1 MNYVRPDLIIESE
14 SIWDRSCEMVRS
26 GRNVAIKSILTPYTV
41 VIKEVGVNMSLINTD
56 TLLATIP
63 LLEKSM
69 QEKIALD
76 IVYKHELGCTCP
88 FCEQIR
94 SRFPP
99 ADASNPDLFASQG
112 GENQSYPF
120 DASNTVQLQVMAR
133 SSVVIAESIG
143 KIASS
148 VESLRDVLRGRDSED
163 KPVRGPIRAIADHLL
178 GLNRPA
184 EQAKAP
190 PQTQR
195 APAVQQTLPTQ
206 ASAAPAQSPYAA
218 QKRIATDAEMLRFKV
233 DQKVRFNP
241 THWPGEPRKGYTLL
255 QCEPNFLEVYA
266 DQIEWFAQKA
276 KEKVAAGT
284 ADENAKRDAQWGE
297 LNAAQYR
304 RLAADMR
311 AGKVQQSAPPPP
323 AYSGGADTYD

>member
-41 VIKEVGVNMSLINTD
+41 VIKEVGINMSLINTD

-148 VESLRDVLRGRDSED
+148 IESLRDVMRGRDSED
-163 KPVRGPIRAIADHLL
+163 KPVKGPIRAIADHLL

-184 EQAKAP
+184 EPAKAP

-206 ASAAPAQSPYAA
+206 APSNTAQQ
-218 QKRIATDAEMLRFKV
+218 QKRVATEQEMSGERG
-233 DQKVRFNP
+233 DPKVRFDVKRNWTDMGKP
-241 THWPGEPRKGYTLL
+241 SFKGRKASE
-255 QCEPNFLEVYA
+255 CDPDFLDLYA
-266 DQIEWFAQKA
+266 DGLDYF
-276 KEKVAAGT
+276 
-284 ADENAKRDAQWGE
+284 
-297 LNAAQYR
+297 
-304 RLAADMR
+304 
-311 AGKVQQSAPPPP
+311 AGKAQEKINSGDQDPKLKDAVKYDSLDAARARGWAQRIRRNGYKPAPIVPP
-323 AYSGGADTYD
+323 YTGSGDYD

>member
-1 MNYVRPDLIIESE
+1 MTSPI
-14 SIWDRSCEMVRS
+14 
-26 GRNVAIKSILTPYTV
+26 NVDAIASMLQLL
-41 VIKEVGVNMSLINTD
+41 GVE
-56 TLLATIP
+56 A
-63 LLEKSM
+63 EK
-69 QEKIALD
+69 KIALD
-76 IVYKHELGCTCP
+76 IVCKHEIGCTCS
-88 FCEQIR
+88 FCESIR

-120 DASNTVQLQVMAR
+120 DASNTIQLQVMAR

-148 VESLRDVLRGRDSED
+148 VESLRDVMRGRDSED
-163 KPVRGPIRAIADHLL
+163 KPVKGPIRAIADHLL

-184 EQAKAP
+184 EPAKSP

-195 APAVQQTLPTQ
+195 APAVQQTLPVQ
-206 ASAAPAQSPYAA
+206 APTVPAQSPYAA
-218 QKRIATDAEMLRFKV
+218 QKRIATDQEMSRFKT

-241 THWPGEPRKGYTLL
+241 THWPGEPRKGLAL
-255 QCEPNFLEVYA
+255 IQCEPNFLEAYA
-266 DQIEWFAQKA
+266 DQIEYFATKA

-284 ADENAKRDAQWGE
+284 ADDNAKRDAQWGE

-311 AGKVQQSAPPPP
+311 AGKVQQAAPPPP
-323 AYSGGADTYD
+323 AYSGGNDLI